1 MHTHC
6 NHDHSHAHGHH
17 HHHGHHSTADRGYG
31 RIFLASVALN
41 SLFIAIELYYG
52 YISGSLALMAD
63 AGHNAS
69 DVAALLL
76 AWGGMALAQ
85 RKPGGRYTY
94 GLQSASIMAALINS
108 LLLLVAVIAIAWEA
122 LMRLGT
128 PNAPDA
134 QTMIVVA
141 LIGTIINAATAWLLH
156 RGQTHDLN
164 IRGAYLHMAADAL
177 ISLGVVIS
185 GVLIMLTGW
194 LWLDAATSLLISL
207 MTVAGT
213 WRLLKDSLGLALH
226 AVPAAI
232 SIDEVKGYLG
242 SQNGVAQ
249 VHDLHVWAMSTTSIA
264 LSAHLLMPQGHPGDE
279 FLHHVTHELAERFG
293 IDHATLQIETSNDAQ
308 ACRLSQHAE

>member
-1 MHTHC
+1 MHTDC

-17 HHHGHHSTADRGYG
+17 HGHQHHHGHHGTVDQGYG

-76 AWGGMALAQ
+76 SWGGMALAQ

-108 LLLLVAVIAIAWEA
+108 LLLLVAVGAIAWEA

-128 PNAPDA
+128 PSAPNAEI
-134 QTMIVVA
+134 MITVA
-141 LIGTIINAATAWLLH
+141 LIGTVINAATAWLLH
-156 RGQTHDLN
+156 RGQAHDLN
-164 IRGAYLHMAADAL
+164 IRGAYLHMAADAA

-185 GVLIMLTGW
+185 GGLIMLTGW

-207 MTVAGT
+207 MIVAGT
-213 WRLLKDSLGLALH
+213 WH
-226 AVPAAI
+226 
-232 SIDEVKGYLG
+232 
-242 SQNGVAQ
+242 
-249 VHDLHVWAMSTTSIA
+249 
-264 LSAHLLMPQGHPGDE
+264 
-279 FLHHVTHELAERFG
+279 LAERFTRSG
-293 IDHATLQIETSNDAQ
+293 T
-308 ACRLSQHAE
+308 ACRTRRHIDR

>member
-1 MHTHC
+1 M
-6 NHDHSHAHGHH
+6 DQ
-17 HHHGHHSTADRGYG
+17 GYG

-69 DVAALLL
+69 DVATLLL
-76 AWGGMALAQ
+76 SWGGMALAQ

-108 LLLLVAVIAIAWEA
+108 LLLLVAVGAIAWEA

-128 PNAPDA
+128 PSAPNAEI
-134 QTMIVVA
+134 MITVA
-141 LIGTIINAATAWLLH
+141 LIGTVINAATAWLLH
-156 RGQTHDLN
+156 RGQAHDLN
-164 IRGAYLHMAADAL
+164 IRGAYLHMAADAA

-185 GVLIMLTGW
+185 GGLIMLTGW
-194 LWLDAATSLLISL
+194 LWLDAAISLLISL
-207 MTVAGT
+207 MIVAGT

-232 SIDEVKGYLG
+232 SIDDVKSYLS
-242 SQNGVAQ
+242 SQSGVAQ

-264 LSAHLLMPQGHPGDE
+264 LSAHLLMPQGHPGDA